1 MQVIGCV
8 NTFWEVG
15 VLRRKITIQALV
27 AVLVLLLMVT
37 AGVVAGC
44 SSNSSSGTNNNP
56 YGGGG
61 TGGGG
66 TGGGTGG
73 GGVQSGTASVIMQNI
88 AFNPSSLTVTVGT
101 TVTWTNDDSTS
112 HTVTFTDIAGVDSGT
127 MSRGQTFSYTFNT
140 AGTFHYYCKIH
151 GASAMSGTVTVQ

>member
-1 MQVIGCV
+1 MRKKIG
-8 NTFWEVG
+8 
-15 VLRRKITIQALV
+15 IQAIV
-27 AVLVLLLMVT
+27 AALALLLLIT

-44 SSNSSSGTNNNP
+44 SSNSGSGTNTNP

-61 TGGGG
+61 GGGSS
-66 TGGGTGG
+66 GG
-73 GGVQSGTASVIMQNI
+73 GGVQSGTASVVMQNI

-112 HTVTFTDIAGVDSGT
+112 HDVTFTDIAGVDSGT